1 MNEMELNIR
10 LFPSPNK
17 RNLYKDAEQ
26 ARNLTVE
33 FSEVSGTRKVNYLLS
48 YS

>member
-17 RNLYKDAEQ
+17 RNLHKDAEHGW
-26 ARNLTVE
+26 NLTVE
-33 FSEVSGTRKVNYLLS
+33 FSEVSGT
-48 YS
+48 